1 MSVKLHRL
9 TMRQLCLHW
18 CNYPN
23 EGRAVLQG
31 FQGTGATA
39 GTTHKCFRFNSLL
52 ITACHGELPFKCTGG
67 DEEQFPISVPLKSS
81 LQEMPVSMPCVNML
95 PKGNTQSTQGSCLT
109 YWTPCQGFERVWWS
123 QQMVQ
128 QNTQSWI
135 EYWINCTSGDGEVEL
150 FVSLIMRQNCKTVK
164 KWEY

>member
-1 MSVKLHRL
+1 
-9 TMRQLCLHW
+9 MRQLCLHW
-18 CNYPN
+18 CNYPD

-95 PKGNTQSTQGSCLT
+95 PRGTPNPPKVHVSHIGHLVRALRECDGLNKWWNRIPKAELNIELT
-109 YWTPCQGFERVWWS
+109 ICFLNSEA
-123 QQMVQ
+123 
-128 QNTQSWI
+128 
-135 EYWINCTSGDGEVEL
+135 L
-150 FVSLIMRQNCKTVK
+150 
-164 KWEY
+164 